1 MAALTAAEWISFLT
15 TVLALAGCAYYFLV
29 LWSVRAFLKA
39 DSGTH
44 PGPNSGFHPPVTILK
59 PVKGLD
65 PGMDEAFASHCR
77 QDYAGE
83 YEILFGVSNL
93 DDPAVAAI
101 ERLKAAFPERS
112 IRVIECPQSLGPN
125 GKLSNLVQ
133 MLPAARYDIFVLNDS
148 DITVSPHYL
157 SRIVAP
163 LRDARVGLVT
173 APYRGRAHGTFASKL
188 EALGISTDFFPGVLA
203 ARVLEKG
210 IRFGLGSTLAFS
222 RLALV
227 SAGGFEPLVGQ
238 LADDYQLGARIAAA
252 GFRVHLSHEVVET
265 SVPPYRFRAFAAHQ
279 LRWARAVRVSRPGGY
294 FGMIFTYGLAWAALN
309 LITSALD
316 AFSVA
321 LFSLVFL
328 VRMAMALGA
337 GVGILGDRQVLR
349 RLWMLLP
356 RDLIAL
362 GLWAWSYASDTV
374 EWRGQYF
381 RLRKGELVRID
392 PAESVRR
399 PEPSCRN

>member
-1 MAALTAAEWISFLT
+1 MAALTVAELISFLT
-15 TVLALAGCAYYFLV
+15 TVLALAGCAYYFVV
-29 LWSVRAFLKA
+29 LWSVRAFLKPQA
-39 DSGTH
+39 GDPESAAGA
-44 PGPNSGFHPPVTILK
+44 PFHPPVTILK

-83 YEILFGVSNL
+83 YEILFGVSSL

-101 ERLKAAFPERS
+101 ERLQRAFPERS
-112 IRVIECPQSLGPN
+112 IRVVECPDSLGPN

-133 MLPAARYDIFVLNDS
+133 MLPAARYDTFVLNDS
-148 DITVSPHYL
+148 DITVGRHYL
-157 SRIVAP
+157 SRMVEP
-163 LRDARVGLVT
+163 MRDARVGLVT
-173 APYRGRAHGTFASKL
+173 APYRGRAHGTLASRL
-188 EALGISTDFFPGVLA
+188 EALGIATDFFPGVLV
-203 ARVLEKG
+203 ARVMEKG

-227 SAGGFEPLVGQ
+227 SAGGFEPLVTQ

-252 GFRVHLSHEVVET
+252 GFQVHLSHEVVET
-265 SVPPYRFRAFAAHQ
+265 SVPAYKFGAFAAHQ

-309 LITSALD
+309 MVASAFD
-316 AFSVA
+316 PFSLA

-328 VRMAMALGA
+328 VRMATALGV
-337 GVGILGDRQVLR
+337 GVGVLGDRQVMR
-349 RLWMLLP
+349 DLWMLLP

-374 EWRGQYF
+374 VWRGQHF
-381 RLRKGELVRID
+381 KLRKGELVRGK
-392 PAESVRR
+392 
-399 PEPSCRN
+399 